1 MEDFLMAVESK
12 DPHFTSTYMMKL
24 EDGEINDIYT
34 LAERFRHRLRLK
46 AIYQPNKST
55 THTAFA
61 AEATNT
67 ATASKLDASK
77 LDASK
82 SEASKLKASYKGNK
96 KDKPDCLCG
105 WKHFYNEC
113 YYLNETTRPLSW
125 SPNAETQARV
135 DEAMKEPKVKK
146 FVEISLQH
154 SRDFQ
159 AKKSNDND
167 NNKAREAHPSFSA
180 AVSRGS
186 YSTGTKTS
194 IYDLL
199 AEPGDTV
206 ASGTQVLPIH
216 SYGTIIVSA
225 KGPNGN
231 ITIELLDVVYVPE
244 YLTNLVSMHRF
255 AAKGIYHDARNSRLE
270 RDHITLCH
278 IKEHSGHYLLEDN
291 TTTLATIQSPTTQG
305 TMKQSSSHAIVKTA
319 TPNQWHQVMAHTS
332 AEAISHLETSAEG
345 VKIKDKES
353 SIKSDMSTKPFE
365 RITFDLMEFQ
375 LAYNRHKQVSHI
387 ACDFTDF
394 NMVWTYTSKSDSRQ
408 ILLDAV
414 TNIKVQFNAQV
425 IFIHTDNET
434 SLDMEFQAELS
445 AQGITIEISA
455 PDTPAQNGH
464 SERKGGI
471 LSTKARTMRVAA
483 GLPTYLWPE
492 IMCAAGYIAN
502 RTPMQKHRWK
512 TPYELATGKK
522 PNLQHLKAYGCKAYL
537 LDKEIGQKHKIWK
550 LTERAH
556 IGHLLIREP
565 FLELPLIIPP
575 LQESSLYTDFGLDIN
590 SDEEE
595 RLNITPPLAILEVN
609 PAGKGPNSHLIQQL
623 PTPQPS
629 IERSP
634 QPSIERSP
642 SPPERSPPPRESSP
656 ELDTIIV
663 MPPNTSQS
671 IIPFNLPAACTMVAP
686 TTSVTPVTASIPS
699 GSQEIVSTID
709 VDNIIGEGVKRTRR
723 QRRQAY
729 SAKIKKDSH
738 TLSTFHNSFSMF
750 TAAHV
755 FYNNRRE
762 TSLTQETPHQH
773 GPQEIPHQHGRLHR
787 DTMPKEPDGYTE
799 MLRHPHAEGFKQ
811 AMAVEITALKSKG
824 TWREVSY
831 NHVVA
836 AGKIPIPTR
845 WVYKNKYDEQGFFVK
860 HKARLCAHGDLQKTL
875 QDTFAVTLAA
885 LGAFDLE
892 TRQFDTVNAFANSPI
907 DEPTYCKLPASWEGD
922 QSLLLLLQQALYGL
936 KQSPALWYRHLSA
949 TLTNLGLETV
959 PGVQYLHTNQY
970 MLVFF
975 FVDDIAVIYDRKFT
989 HQVNKFEKKLCRMFT
1004 ITSISNTPNGI
1015 SNTLNSILNTP
1026 NNTSNTLKRRV
1037 ETPLPVEE
1045 FSKSTAQ
1052 ASAQDIYLY
1061 QQKIGS
1067 LNFAAV
1073 ITRPDIAHA
1082 TSTLSNF
1089 FKIPSPRHMELADRV
1104 LIYLAHTKEYAI
1116 EINPNSNTW
1125 KVFNAS
1131 SDASYGNDPD
1141 TPCSTQGYVFT
1152 LFGGAIDW
1160 KASKQKT
1167 VTTSTTEAELL
1178 ALSLTAKETLWW
1190 DRFFEAIGFKP
1201 GHQTTIK
1208 CDNQQTIR
1216 ILTSDDPRLTTKL

>member
-1 MEDFLMAVESK
+1 MENNKRVILAKAGDWDMWIATVRIRASNLRVWNIVTPDAEEKPQRLVEPERPSTTAIHTARAGGNVEAVKSAMEIYNLDKEVYKIDLADFERQAKALSDLMTFLQDTISAHNITYLKNVEPHPWDILRALKKRLAPSDTAQKYEVIYAYRKMCKGPGNQNIETWLDEWDRVYTEALNIDLPEVKGNRPMEDFLMAVESK

-77 LDASK
+77 SDTSK
-82 SEASKLKASYKGNK
+82 SEASKSKASYKGNK

-113 YYLNETTRPLSW
+113 YYLNETTRPSSW

-146 FVEISLQH
+146 FVEISLQR

-194 IYDLL
+194 IYDSWILDSGSDTHLCNKSMENRYKQQRL

-206 ASGTQVLPIH
+206 ASGTPVLPIH

-244 YLTNLVSMHRF
+244 YLTNLVSMHQF
-255 AAKGIYHDARNSRLE
+255 AAKGVYHDARNSRLE

-278 IKEHSGHYLLEDN
+278 IKEHGGHYLLEDN
-291 TTTLATIQSPTTQG
+291 TTTSATTQSPTTQG

-319 TPNQWHQVMAHTS
+319 TPNQWHQVMAHAS

-345 VKIKDKES
+345 VKIKDKESTVLKTNECEPCALSKAHRIVSRS

-375 LAYNRHKQVSHI
+375 PAYNRHKQVSHI

-394 NMVWTYTSKSDSRQ
+394 NMVWTHTSKSDSRR

-414 TNIKVQFNAQV
+414 TNIKVRFNAQV

-445 AQGITIEISA
+445 AQGITIETSA

-522 PNLQHLKAYGCKAYL
+522 PNLQHLKAYGCKAYSL
-537 LDKEIGQKHKIWK
+537 NKEIGQKHKTWK

-556 IGHLLIREP
+556 IGHLVGYDSTNIFRIWIPSQRKIIRTRDVTFDETAFYQPGEPDLHQLIREP

-642 SPPERSPPPRESSP
+642 SPPERSPPPQESSP

-671 IIPFNLPAACTMVAP
+671 IIPFNLPAARTMVAP

-738 TLSTFHNSFSMF
+738 TLCTFHNSFSMF

-762 TSLTQETPHQH
+762 TSLTQETSHQH

-799 MLRHPHAEGFKQ
+799 MLKHPHAEGFKQ

-824 TWREVSY
+824 TWREVSH
-831 NHVVA
+831 NHAVA

-860 HKARLCAHGDLQKTL
+860 HKARLCARGDLQKTL
-875 QDTFAVTLAA
+875 QDTFAATLAA
-885 LGAFDLE
+885 
-892 TRQFDTVNAFANSPI
+892 
-907 DEPTYCKLPASWEGD
+907 
-922 QSLLLLLQQALYGL
+922 
-936 KQSPALWYRHLSA
+936 
-949 TLTNLGLETV
+949 
-959 PGVQYLHTNQY
+959 
-970 MLVFF
+970 
-975 FVDDIAVIYDRKFT
+975 
-989 HQVNKFEKKLCRMFT
+989 
-1004 ITSISNTPNGI
+1004 
-1015 SNTLNSILNTP
+1015 
-1026 NNTSNTLKRRV
+1026 
-1037 ETPLPVEE
+1037 
-1045 FSKSTAQ
+1045 
-1052 ASAQDIYLY
+1052 
-1061 QQKIGS
+1061 
-1067 LNFAAV
+1067 
-1073 ITRPDIAHA
+1073 
-1082 TSTLSNF
+1082 
-1089 FKIPSPRHMELADRV
+1089 
-1104 LIYLAHTKEYAI
+1104 
-1116 EINPNSNTW
+1116 
-1125 KVFNAS
+1125 
-1131 SDASYGNDPD
+1131 
-1141 TPCSTQGYVFT
+1141 
-1152 LFGGAIDW
+1152 
-1160 KASKQKT
+1160 
-1167 VTTSTTEAELL
+1167 
-1178 ALSLTAKETLWW
+1178 
-1190 DRFFEAIGFKP
+1190 
-1201 GHQTTIK
+1201 
-1208 CDNQQTIR
+1208 R
-1216 ILTSDDPRLTTKL
+1216 IF

>member
-1 MEDFLMAVESK
+1 
-12 DPHFTSTYMMKL
+12 
-24 EDGEINDIYT
+24 
-34 LAERFRHRLRLK
+34 
-46 AIYQPNKST
+46 
-55 THTAFA
+55 
-61 AEATNT
+61 
-67 ATASKLDASK
+67 
-77 LDASK
+77 
-82 SEASKLKASYKGNK
+82 
-96 KDKPDCLCG
+96 
-105 WKHFYNEC
+105 
-113 YYLNETTRPLSW
+113 
-125 SPNAETQARV
+125 
-135 DEAMKEPKVKK
+135 
-146 FVEISLQH
+146 
-154 SRDFQ
+154 
-159 AKKSNDND
+159 
-167 NNKAREAHPSFSA
+167 
-180 AVSRGS
+180 
-186 YSTGTKTS
+186 
-194 IYDLL
+194 
-199 AEPGDTV
+199 
-206 ASGTQVLPIH
+206 
-216 SYGTIIVSA
+216 
-225 KGPNGN
+225 
-231 ITIELLDVVYVPE
+231 
-244 YLTNLVSMHRF
+244 
-255 AAKGIYHDARNSRLE
+255 
-270 RDHITLCH
+270 
-278 IKEHSGHYLLEDN
+278 
-291 TTTLATIQSPTTQG
+291 
-305 TMKQSSSHAIVKTA
+305 
-319 TPNQWHQVMAHTS
+319 MAHAS

-353 SIKSDMSTKPFE
+353 TVLKTNECEPCALSKAHRIVSRSSIKSDMSTKPFE
-365 RITFDLMEFQ
+365 CITFDLMEFQ
-375 LAYNRHKQVSHI
+375 PAYNRHKQVSHI

-394 NMVWTYTSKSDSRQ
+394 NMVWTHTSKSDSRR

-414 TNIKVQFNAQV
+414 TNIKVRFNAQV

-445 AQGITIEISA
+445 AQGIMIETSA

-471 LSTKARTMRVAA
+471 LSTKACTMRVAA

-522 PNLQHLKAYGCKAYL
+522 PNLQHLKAYGCKAYSL
-537 LDKEIGQKHKIWK
+537 NKEIGQKHKTWK

-556 IGHLLIREP
+556 IGHLG
-565 FLELPLIIPP
+565 
-575 LQESSLYTDFGLDIN
+575 SSLYTDFGLNID

-634 QPSIERSP
+634 QPSIKRSP
-642 SPPERSPPPRESSP
+642 SPPERSPPPQESSP

-671 IIPFNLPAACTMVAP
+671 IIPFNLPAARTMVAP

-824 TWREVSY
+824 TWREVSH
-831 NHVVA
+831 NHAVA

-845 WVYKNKYDEQGFFVK
+845 WVYKNKYNEQGFFVK
-860 HKARLCAHGDLQKTL
+860 HKARLCARGDLQKTL
-875 QDTFAVTLAA
+875 QDTFAATLAA
-885 LGAFDLE
+885 RIFRALMVIVAAFDLE
-892 TRQFDTVNAFANSPI
+892 TRQFDAVNAFANSPI
-907 DEPTYCKLPASWEGD
+907 DEPTYCKLPAGWEGD

-949 TLTNLGLETV
+949 TLTNLGLESV
-959 PGVQYLHTNQY
+959 PGVQCLHTNQY

-975 FVDDIAVIYDRKFT
+975 LVDDIAVIYDRKFT
-989 HQVNKFEKKLCRMFT
+989 HQVNEFEKKLCRTFT

-1015 SNTLNSILNTP
+1015 LNTPNSISNTP
-1026 NNTSNTLKRRV
+1026 NNTSNTLKRQV
-1037 ETPLPVEE
+1037 ETPLPVED

-1082 TSTLSNF
+1082 TSTLSSFLKN
-1089 FKIPSPRHMELADRV
+1089 PSPRHIELADRV

-1116 EINPNSNTW
+1116 EINLNSNTR

-1141 TPCSTQGYVFT
+1141 TRRSTQGYVFT

-1201 GHQTTIK
+1201 GHQTTIE

-1216 ILTSDDPRLTTKL
+1216 ILTSDDPRLTTKLRHIDIHHHWLRQEVQASKITIQWTPSAKTLADGFTKPLPIQNHRNFVELLGITNLATSRIKEVEKGGL